1 MSEIRVKAS
10 ALVPAPPPVVY
21 GILADYRAGHPGI
34 LPPEY
39 FRDFTV
45 EQGGRGA
52 GTVIRFRMVGMGP
65 SRPTRGRVEEPEP
78 GRVLTECYDETGAVT
93 TFTVDPEGA
102 GSRVTFTTVWSA
114 PGLRGVVERALAPPF
129 LRRVYAK
136 ELANLARAAARAAGG

>member
-1 MSEIRVKAS
+1 MVHRRFTQRRPHRRIAVRFSLEERNT
-10 ALVPAPPPVVY
+10 PP
-21 GILADYRAGHPGI
+21 GKILCMR
-34 LPPEY
+34 
-39 FRDFTV
+39 T
-45 EQGGRGA
+45 
-52 GTVIRFRMVGMGP
+52 
-65 SRPTRGRVEEPEP
+65 